1 MRPSGRDIPRN
12 PMSTLT
18 TFKFDS
24 KLTATIEELKDST
37 SATSKA
43 EIIRRAIA
51 LLKVVQDAKDRGEEL
66 VLVGEDNSQTRIIL
80 P

>member
-1 MRPSGRDIPRN
+1 
-12 PMSTLT
+12 MSTLS
-18 TFKFDS
+18 TFKFDP
-24 KLTATIEELKDST
+24 KLTETIEELKKAT

-43 EIIRRAIA
+43 EIVRRAIT

-66 VLVGEDNSQTRIIL
+66 VLVRDGTMQTRIIL

>member
-1 MRPSGRDIPRN
+1 
-12 PMSTLT
+12 MSTLT
-18 TFKFDS
+18 TFKFDP
-24 KLTATIEELKDST
+24 KLTATIEELKEAT

-51 LLKVVQDAKDRGEEL
+51 LLKVVQDAKDRGEDL
-66 VLVGEDNSQTRIIL
+66 VLVAEDNTQTRVIL

>member
-1 MRPSGRDIPRN
+1 
-12 PMSTLT
+12 MSTLT

>member
-1 MRPSGRDIPRN
+1 
-12 PMSTLT
+12 MSTLS
-18 TFKFDS
+18 TFKFDA
-24 KLTATIEELKDST
+24 KLTATIEELKKST

-51 LLKVVQDAKDRGEEL
+51 LLKVVQEASDRGEEL
-66 VLVGEDNSQTRIIL
+66 LLVKDDKQTRVIL

>member
-1 MRPSGRDIPRN
+1 
-12 PMSTLT
+12 MSTLT
-18 TFKFDS
+18 TFNFDS